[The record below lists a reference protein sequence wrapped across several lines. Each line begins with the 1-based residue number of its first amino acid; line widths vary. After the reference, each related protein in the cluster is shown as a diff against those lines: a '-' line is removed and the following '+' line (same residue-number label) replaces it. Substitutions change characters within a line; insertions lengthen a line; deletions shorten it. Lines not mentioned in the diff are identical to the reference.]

1 MARLYYTNLFSWKD
15 VNQLG
20 DLERFILVRDTI
32 PDEKLIRKLERERK
46 NGRDDYPVRAT
57 WNSLLAGILFQHPSV
72 ESLRRELR
80 RNAQLREMCGF
91 EPILGTSAVPTSIA
105 YSRFLSKLIDKEVL
119 VNDMFQEL
127 VESLREILPD
137 FGKEIA
143 FDGKALASLSNG
155 KKNEDLKETS
165 EKKDL
170 RKEHDAN
177 WGTKKYTGT
186 DEKGTVWSKVKSW
199 FGFRLHLIVDANYEL
214 PIAYQLTKA
223 STGEQPV
230 MRELF
235 KELAKAHPELVKNC
249 EHGMGDRGY
258 DSVKTITVIWEECKI
273 KPVIDIK
280 NMWKDGEGTRL
291 LKTRDIKNVT
301 YNFKGEVYC
310 HCPTTDEIRKMT
322 FGGFEEDRQ
331 TLKYLC
337 PAKQYGFECKGA
349 KNCSIKCGLRIPLE
363 EDKRIFTPVAR
374 SSYKWKKLYN
384 KRSSVERVNSRI
396 DLSFGFERHF
406 IRGLKKM

>member
-1 MARLYYTNLFSWKD
+1 MW
-15 VNQLG
+15 
-20 DLERFILVRDTI
+20 
-32 PDEKLIRKLERERK
+32 
-46 NGRDDYPVRAT
+46 
-57 WNSLLAGILFQHPSV
+57 
-72 ESLRRELR
+72 
-80 RNAQLREMCGF
+80 
-91 EPILGTSAVPTSIA
+91 
-105 YSRFLSKLIDKEVL
+105 
-119 VNDMFQEL
+119 
-127 VESLREILPD
+127 
-137 FGKEIA
+137 
-143 FDGKALASLSNG
+143 
-155 KKNEDLKETS
+155 
-165 EKKDL
+165 
-170 RKEHDAN
+170 
-177 WGTKKYTGT
+177 
-186 DEKGTVWSKVKSW
+186 
-199 FGFRLHLIVDANYEL
+199 
-214 PIAYQLTKA
+214 
-223 STGEQPV
+223 
-230 MRELF
+230 
-235 KELAKAHPELVKNC
+235 
-249 EHGMGDRGY
+249 
-258 DSVKTITVIWEECKI
+258 
-273 KPVIDIK
+273 VIDIK

-406 IRGLKKM
+406 IRGLKKMKLRCGLALCVMLSLALARAQNNQMHLLRSLVKVA